1 MNSIVHYLSIA
12 LLAVGLTA
20 CQSTPTKPISDFKQ
34 TFDTPEWV
42 TNTPEQK
49 GIAYGTGSADVW
61 GDENDA
67 VRRAGDAARVNL
79 VSQLRVTI
87 SGDAYS
93 DVEERKSTNKETELV
108 QTMRNTIRSSVPPV
122 ELDEVKVTESYIVD
136 KFAYALAELDRQRAA
151 SRISSQMNGLED
163 EIVAI
168 NDRPK
173 VGDILEQVRTLLP
186 ALQLFAQRER
196 LADQYALVS
205 ISRKK
210 PALDENLEI
219 IQRQIYSLFNQLQ
232 IRVAMKGES
241 GQEIAAGVIEALTEQ
256 GMRINN
262 QGQFDLLVEVSAVLR
277 PLEKNGLHY
286 VFADSRVTIKDNQ
299 LRILSTFSRQ
309 AKGASGYAELAQVK
323 AEKSVANMLASE
335 LAVALVDRIN

>member
-12 LLAVGLTA
+12 LLVLGLVA
-20 CQSTPTKPISDFKQ
+20 CKTSPSKPSSELKQ
-34 TFDTPEWV
+34 AFDAPEWV
-42 TNTPEQK
+42 TNTPEQQ
-49 GIAYGTGSADVW
+49 GMAFGTGSADVW

-93 DVEERKSTNKETELV
+93 DIEERKATHKETELV
-108 QTMRNTIRSSVPPV
+108 QTMRNTIRSSVPAV
-122 ELDEVKVTESYIVD
+122 ELDEVKITESYVAG
-136 KFAYALAELDRQRAA
+136 KFAYALAELDRQKAA
-151 SRISSQMNGLED
+151 SRITLQMTSLEE
-163 EIVAI
+163 EITAI

-173 VGDILEQVRTLLP
+173 GADILEQVRALLP
-186 ALQLFAQRER
+186 ALRLFSQWER
-196 LADQYALVS
+196 LADQYALIS
-205 ISRKK
+205 ISRTK
-210 PALDENLEI
+210 PALGDDLVT

-232 IRVAMKGES
+232 VRIVMKNDGA
-241 GQEIAAGVIEALTEQ
+241 QEIASGVIEALTEQ

-286 VFADSRVTIKDNQ
+286 VFADSRVTIKDSQ
-299 LRILSTFSRQ
+299 SRILSTFSRQ
-309 AKGASGYAELAQVK
+309 AKGTSGYAELAQTK
-323 AEKSVANMLASE
+323 AEKRVANILASE
-335 LAVALVDRIN
+335 LATALVDRIN